1 MTKIK
6 GVYDGKRVRLLEPV
20 HLTPDTPVEVLIP
33 ESAGEESREQ
43 AFLERLVE
51 EGLLL
56 TKEVSRPEGAP
67 FEPVPIEGA
76 PLSQTIIEER
86 QGRTKPFQLTTL
98 RGLIGVNE

>member
-6 GVYDGKRVRLLEPV
+6 GVYDGKHVRLLEPV

-33 ESAGEESREQ
+33 ESAGEESQER
-43 AFLERLVE
+43 AFLERLAK

-56 TKEVSRPEGAP
+56 AEEGSWPEEAP
-67 FEPVPIEGA
+67 FEAIPIEGP

-86 QGRTKPFQLTTL
+86 R
-98 RGLIGVNE
+98 